1 MIKTIYIISLYN
13 IYKANYKTKSKA
25 AAMLHIINSFPIDCS
40 RLEQTSYGDTVLLTD
55 NAVYAVKKT
64 DKSDKIFKKVSRHL
78 NFCVLGSDL
87 LSRGVSTSEI
97 FRSVCVI
104 EDCDLTAITEEK
116 TVVRSSN

>member
-1 MIKTIYIISLYN
+1 
-13 IYKANYKTKSKA
+13 
-25 AAMLHIINSFPIDCS
+25 MLHIINNFPIDCS
-40 RLEQTSYGDTVLLTD
+40 RLEQTTYGDTVLLTD
-55 NAVYAVKKT
+55 NAVYAIKKN

-104 EDCDLTAITEEK
+104 DDMDLTTITEEK
-116 TVVRSSN
+116 TVIRSCN